1 MFFSKLSKLSKLSMV
16 LLITLT
22 LTIVISIMFKKKE
35 PLASY
40 DALSESY
47 QKSPSEFLHS
57 LLNVFN
63 DVYKSQIITK
73 VGLINFYKKR

>member
-1 MFFSKLSKLSKLSMV
+1 
-16 LLITLT
+16 
-22 LTIVISIMFKKKE
+22 MFKKKE

-40 DALSESY
+40 DALAESY